1 MTNPNAYE
9 RMLIDGRGSG
19 MDNYPLVCGNRGGN
33 NKKLTQGGMSV
44 VHEARF
50 DECIFPCSCA

>member
-50 DECIFPCSCA
+50 DECIFSM